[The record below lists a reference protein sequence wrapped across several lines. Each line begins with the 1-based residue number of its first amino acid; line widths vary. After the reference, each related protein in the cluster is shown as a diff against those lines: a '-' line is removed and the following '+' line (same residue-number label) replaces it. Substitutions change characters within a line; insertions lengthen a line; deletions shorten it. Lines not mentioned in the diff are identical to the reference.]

1 MAPPTSADKAPA
13 TPTQRDCVIAIGL
26 RAAIASGCPSRA
38 GPVLASERAGLR
50 SAPARRLCW
59 RRRARRRSARACMT
73 VVRNRGICPSRCVID
88 GVIVLSRNS
97 RGSKKTMV
105 KKPSFGRRFL
115 HFAPQKA
122 RPVASAWRPRGL
134 LATVHTSKRNRP
146 KGSKM
151 NVLKNFEAIFVITL
165 GLACGA
171 NYLADGA
178 GDTSSA
184 TATPAEVQTVAM
196 AAASAPSMPV
206 VVVAAKRMSAAEKRQ
221 SLIDEQNALTASR
234 TAAQTI

>member
-1 MAPPTSADKAPA
+1 
-13 TPTQRDCVIAIGL
+13 
-26 RAAIASGCPSRA
+26 
-38 GPVLASERAGLR
+38 
-50 SAPARRLCW
+50 
-59 RRRARRRSARACMT
+59 
-73 VVRNRGICPSRCVID
+73 
-88 GVIVLSRNS
+88 
-97 RGSKKTMV
+97 
-105 KKPSFGRRFL
+105 
-115 HFAPQKA
+115 
-122 RPVASAWRPRGL
+122 
-134 LATVHTSKRNRP
+134 
-146 KGSKM
+146 M

-171 NYLADGA
+171 NYLADGS
-178 GDTSSA
+178 GDTASA